1 MARPNMPC
9 QINTFCGCIPLERG
23 VLIIGIISMFV
34 SLTELFRISLHFVD
48 FELSLRH
55 CQRLLKDLK
64 KAEGDNKV
72 DGTIGNETREKCPH
86 ESLVRTMYSTLGLQ
100 AILCIVYFI
109 LSVQLVYGVKMG
121 RPRLLLPWMLWQAA
135 PIFYAFISIFVPNN
149 PPVPVN
155 MVSFL
160 FIVYFLLV
168 VFSYYNEATTRER
181 PVAVTVVAV
190 TQTPSGM
197 TVTIPSPGKDD
208 APPPYPGYISEFN
221 PAYSSTDETSAPPY
235 TSMYMS
241 NYATP
246 PPYSQI
252 VQQSPGTTQQNP
264 GTTQQSPG
272 TTQQSQGNTSSEH
285 SAQNSSQNSAAG
297 SPAETCREAV
307 PLVKKSL
314 QSNE

>member
-1 MARPNMPC
+1 MKF
-9 QINTFCGCIPLERG
+9 TLEDIT
-23 VLIIGIISMFV
+23 LIQFDV
-34 SLTELFRISLHFVD
+34 
-48 FELSLRH
+48 
-55 CQRLLKDLK
+55 
-64 KAEGDNKV
+64 
-72 DGTIGNETREKCPH
+72 
-86 ESLVRTMYSTLGLQ
+86 
-100 AILCIVYFI
+100 
-109 LSVQLVYGVKMG
+109 
-121 RPRLLLPWMLWQAA
+121 WQ
-135 PIFYAFISIFVPNN
+135 
-149 PPVPVN
+149 
-155 MVSFL
+155 
-160 FIVYFLLV
+160 
-168 VFSYYNEATTRER
+168 ATTRER

-197 TVTIPSPGKDD
+197 TVSIPSPGKDD

-235 TSMYMS
+235 TSLQMP

-252 VQQSPGTTQQNP
+252 I
-264 GTTQQSPG
+264 QQSPG

-307 PLVKKSL
+307 PLVKKSS

>member
-1 MARPNMPC
+1 MM
-9 QINTFCGCIPLERG
+9 
-23 VLIIGIISMFV
+23 
-34 SLTELFRISLHFVD
+34 
-48 FELSLRH
+48 
-55 CQRLLKDLK
+55 
-64 KAEGDNKV
+64 
-72 DGTIGNETREKCPH
+72 
-86 ESLVRTMYSTLGLQ
+86 
-100 AILCIVYFI
+100 
-109 LSVQLVYGVKMG
+109 
-121 RPRLLLPWMLWQAA
+121 WQAA
-135 PIFYAFISIFVPNN
+135 PIFYAFMSIFTPIK
-149 PPVPVN
+149 PPVPLN
-155 MVSFL
+155 LMSFL
-160 FIVYFLLV
+160 FVVYFLLV
-168 VFSYYNEATTRER
+168 VFSYYSEVTTRER

-235 TSMYMS
+235 TATYMS

-252 VQQSPGTTQQNP
+252 IQQSP

-285 SAQNSSQNSAAG
+285 SAPNSSQNSAAA
-297 SPAETCREAV
+297 SPAETCREAI